1 MPAMTPEQHRE
12 LERLIAEHG
21 NKLTAQIILD
31 AARSPDSPLYSLFEV
46 DIVEVARQYRADYW

>member
-1 MPAMTPEQHRE
+1 MTHEQHRE